1 MTTNI
6 GKLEAR
12 ALAKFVGIKGVPVVG
27 KVAPPSDIDAEVQ
40 ELKSLVKGVSWTAA
54 GGISAFDFSIAGKYC
69 VALKMGLSES
79 DAAALLGAGDGP
91 IELVEFGSAVG
102 LFLID
107 KLNLNPHS
115 HSPEWVEE
123 HIAYPASQGDGVDF
137 AVLRSAVEEF
147 SVFRVR
153 DEQAVRPSRP
163 GASRHVANFI
173 LTHHRPLTT
182 AAGLSQRSIECIRE
196 IFLQER
202 SYLFDDNLFTALSS
216 PIPRHAFLELYRTLE
231 FVFVLPRVKAL
242 AGALGLDKAEGG
254 LDLIELARACYSQLR
269 WKRVERDSLERLFD
283 EYSQRHM
290 VSFQSLTEQCKPF
303 RSLAPALRSGDAEK
317 VRAALTKFG
326 DKFYALRNQVVHQ
339 LWKEDETDCDADDW
353 VALSEFTIGCVKFFY
368 ESYLSGP
375 AGIRDEDS
383 FIV

>member
-6 GKLEAR
+6 ATLEAR
-12 ALAKFVGIKGVPVVG
+12 VLAKFVGIKGVPVVG
-27 KVAPPSDIDAEVQ
+27 KIAPPSDIDAEVQ
-40 ELKSLVKGVSWTAA
+40 ELKSLEKGASWTAA
-54 GGISAFDFSIAGKYC
+54 GGISAFDFSMAGKYC

-79 DAAALLGAGDGP
+79 DAAVLLGAGDGP

-107 KLNLNPHS
+107 QLNLHPHV
-115 HSPEWVEE
+115 HSFEWVEE
-123 HIAYPASQGDGVDF
+123 HVAYPASQGDGVDF
-137 AVLRSAVEEF
+137 AVLRSAIEEF

-153 DEQAVRPSRP
+153 DEQAVRPPRP

-173 LTHHRPLTT
+173 LTHHTPLTN
-182 AAGLSQRSIECIRE
+182 AAGLSQRSIDCIRE

-202 SYLFDDNLFTALSS
+202 SYLFDGNLFTALSS

-242 AGALGLDKAEGG
+242 AGALGLDKSEGE
-254 LDLIELARACYSQLR
+254 LDLIGLARACYSELR
-269 WKRVERDSLERLFD
+269 WKRVERDSLERLFG
-283 EYSQRHM
+283 EYSERHLA
-290 VSFQSLTEQCKPF
+290 SFQILTKQCKPFQSLTPTLESADP
-303 RSLAPALRSGDAEK
+303 EK

-339 LWKEDETDCDADDW
+339 LWKEDETYCDADDW
-353 VALSEFTIGCVKFFY
+353 LALSEFTIGCVKFFY
-368 ESYLSGP
+368 EGYLSGP
-375 AGIRDEDS
+375 TRMPN
-383 FIV
+383 

>member
-6 GKLEAR
+6 ATLEAR
-12 ALAKFVGIKGVPVVG
+12 VLAKFVGIKGVPVVG
-27 KVAPPSDIDAEVQ
+27 KIAPPSDIDAEVQ
-40 ELKSLVKGVSWTAA
+40 ELKSLEKGASWTAA
-54 GGISAFDFSIAGKYC
+54 GGISVFDFSMAGKYC

-79 DAAALLGAGDGP
+79 DAAVLLGAGDGP
-91 IELVEFGSAVG
+91 VELVDFGSAVG

-107 KLNLNPHS
+107 KLDLHPRVHS
-115 HSPEWVEE
+115 FEWVEE

-137 AVLRSAVEEF
+137 AVLCSAIEDF

-153 DEQAVRPSRP
+153 DEQAVRPPRP

-173 LTHHRPLTT
+173 LTYHTPLTT
-182 AAGLSQRSIECIRE
+182 AAGLSQRSVDCIRE

-202 SYLFDDNLFTALSS
+202 SYLFDGNLFAALSS

-242 AGALGLDKAEGG
+242 AGALGLDKAEGE
-254 LDLIELARACYSQLR
+254 LDLIGLARACYSELR
-269 WKRVERDSLERLFD
+269 WKRVERDSLERLFV
-283 EYSQRHM
+283 EYSQRHLA
-290 VSFQSLTEQCKPF
+290 SFKSLTKQCKPF
-303 RSLAPALRSGDAEK
+303 QSLALALESVDPEK
-317 VRAALTKFG
+317 VRAGLTKFG

-339 LWKEDETDCDADDW
+339 LWEEDEIDCDAGDW
-353 VALSEFTIGCVKFFY
+353 LALSEFTIGCVKFFY

-375 AGIRDEDS
+375 TGAPNEAS
-383 FIV
+383 FIT

>member
-12 ALAKFVGIKGVPVVG
+12 ALAKFVGVKGVPVEG
-27 KVAPPSDIDAEVQ
+27 KVTPPSDMEAEVR
-40 ELKSLVKGVSWTAA
+40 ELKSLVKGVAWTAA
-54 GGISAFDFSIAGKYC
+54 GGISAFDFSITDRYC
-69 VALKMGLSES
+69 VALKIGLSES
-79 DAAALLGAGDGP
+79 DGADLLGAGDGP

-107 KLNLNPHS
+107 QLNLNPHS
-115 HSPEWVEE
+115 QSPEWVEE
-123 HIAYPASQGDGVDF
+123 HIAFPASQGDGVDF
-137 AVLRSAVEEF
+137 AVLRGAVEEF

-173 LTHHRPLTT
+173 LAHHGPLTT

-202 SYLFDDNLFTALSS
+202 SHLFDDNLFTALSS

-242 AGALGLDKAEGG
+242 AGALGLDKVEGE

-303 RSLAPALRSGDAEK
+303 KSLAPALVSADAEK

-339 LWKEDETDCDADDW
+339 MWKDEEVDCDADDW
-353 VALSEFTIGCVKFFY
+353 AALAEFTIGCVKFFY

-375 AGIRDEDS
+375 ARTHAEAS
-383 FIV
+383 LTT

>member
-12 ALAKFVGIKGVPVVG
+12 ALAKFVGIKGVAVVG
-27 KVAPPSDIDAEVQ
+27 KVAPPNDMKAEVQ
-40 ELKSLVKGVSWTAA
+40 ELKSLVKGVTWTAA

-69 VALKMGLSES
+69 VALKMGLSEN
-79 DAAALLGAGDGP
+79 DAADLLGAGDGP
-91 IELVEFGSAVG
+91 IELAEFGSAVG

-107 KLNLNPHS
+107 QLNLNPRLQ
-115 HSPEWVEE
+115 SPEWVEE
-123 HIAYPASQGDGVDF
+123 HIAFPASQGDGVDF
-137 AVLRSAVEEF
+137 AALRGAIEEF
-147 SVFRVR
+147 SVFRIR
-153 DEQAVRPSRP
+153 DEQAVRPSKP

-173 LTHHRPLTT
+173 LTHHGPLTT

-202 SYLFDDNLFTALSS
+202 SHLLDDNLFTALSS

-242 AGALGLDKAEGG
+242 AGALGLDKAEGE
-254 LDLIELARACYSQLR
+254 LDLMELARACYSQLR
-269 WKRVERDSLERLFD
+269 WKRVERDSLERLFG
-283 EYSQRHM
+283 EYSQHYLA
-290 VSFQSLTEQCKPF
+290 SFQSLAAQCKPF
-303 RSLAPALRSGDAEK
+303 QSLAPALGSAETEK
-317 VRAALTKFG
+317 VRAALTRFG

-339 LWKEDETDCDADDW
+339 LWKEDEADCDTDDW
-353 VALSEFTIGCVKFFY
+353 AALSEFTIGCVKFFY

-375 AGIRDEDS
+375 ARTRAEADPIK
-383 FIV
+383 

>member
-6 GKLEAR
+6 KKLEAR
-12 ALAKFVGIKGVPVVG
+12 ALAKFVGIKGVPVEG
-27 KVAPPSDIDAEVQ
+27 QVAPPSDIVAEVQ
-40 ELKSLVKGVSWTAA
+40 ELKSLVKGMAWTAA
-54 GGISAFDFSIAGKYC
+54 GGISAFDFSIADKYC
-69 VALKMGLSES
+69 VALKIGLSES
-79 DAAALLGAGDGP
+79 DAADLLGAGDGP

-107 KLNLNPHS
+107 QLNLNPHS
-115 HSPEWVEE
+115 QSPEWVEE
-123 HIAYPASQGDGVDF
+123 HIAFPASQGDGVDF
-137 AVLRSAVEEF
+137 AVLRGAIEEF

-173 LTHHRPLTT
+173 LAHHGPLT
-182 AAGLSQRSIECIRE
+182 AATGLSQRSIECIRE

-202 SYLFDDNLFTALSS
+202 SHLFDDNLFTALSS

-242 AGALGLDKAEGG
+242 ASTLSLDKAGG
-254 LDLIELARACYSQLR
+254 ELDLIELARACYLQLR
-269 WKRVERDSLERLFD
+269 WKRVERDSLERLFC
-283 EYSQRHM
+283 EYSQHHI
-290 VSFQSLTEQCKPF
+290 VSFQNLTEQCKPF
-303 RSLAPALRSGDAEK
+303 QSLAPALGSADAEK
-317 VRAALTKFG
+317 VRAALMKFG

-339 LWKEDETDCDADDW
+339 LWKDEEADCDADDW
-353 VALSEFTIGCVKFFY
+353 AALAEFTIGCVKFFY

-375 AGIRDEDS
+375 ARTRD
-383 FIV
+383 

>member
-12 ALAKFVGIKGVPVVG
+12 ALAKFVGIKGVPVIG
-27 KVAPPSDIDAEVQ
+27 KVAPPSDIEAEVQ
-40 ELKSLVKGVSWTAA
+40 ELKSLVQGVAWTAA

-69 VALKMGLSES
+69 VALKMRLSES
-79 DAAALLGAGDGP
+79 DAADLIGAGDGP
-91 IELVEFGSAVG
+91 IESVEFGSAVG
-102 LFLID
+102 LFLIE

-115 HSPEWVEE
+115 QSVEWVEE
-123 HIAYPASQGDGVDF
+123 HIAFPASQGDAVDF
-137 AVLRSAVEEF
+137 AVLRGAVEEF

-173 LTHHRPLTT
+173 LTHHGPLTT

-202 SYLFDDNLFTALSS
+202 SHLFDDNLFTALSS

-242 AGALGLDKAEGG
+242 ADELRLNMVEGE
-254 LDLIELARACYSQLR
+254 LDLIELARTCYSQLR
-269 WKRVERDSLERLFD
+269 WKRVERDSLERLFV
-283 EYSQRHM
+283 EYSHCSMVTFQR
-290 VSFQSLTEQCKPF
+290 LTEQCKPF
-303 RSLAPALRSGDAEK
+303 RSLAPALRSADADQ

-339 LWKEDETDCDADDW
+339 LWKEEEADCDADGW
-353 VALSEFTIGCVKFFY
+353 VALAEFTIGCVKYFY

-375 AGIRDEDS
+375 AKTRD
-383 FIV
+383 